1 MEHSEHEAAWATE
14 PVWILWT
21 KHIFCLQAE
30 ALYRLC
36 WNGSLMGNKCWFGT
50 QITRRFHLEWKNGNQ
65 EISVFFEDVRD
76 FARWSTLIIIMII
89 IIICCNWVVTRWQW
103 LSTLKI
109 KQYVLPKRP
118 RLPTRLHGVTP
129 NLIAP
134 NKYLMNSIILDI
146 PASTLVH
153 FSSEKLRK

>member
-1 MEHSEHEAAWATE
+1 MNSNNRIAATLF
-14 PVWILWT
+14 PRDIV
-21 KHIFCLQAE
+21 CL
-30 ALYRLC
+30 R
-36 WNGSLMGNKCWFGT
+36 N
-50 QITRRFHLEWKNGNQ
+50 
-65 EISVFFEDVRD
+65 ISIN
-76 FARWSTLIIIMII
+76 TPHKGIIIII
-89 IIICCNWVVTRWQW
+89 ITIICCNWVVTRWQW